1 MAPTN
6 EAASPATAEKA
17 RLRVLILQHEEPTPP
32 GYVSEWLRRH
42 GAEVETMRIDLD
54 DREIDPRRYDLVV
67 SLGSEF
73 AAFDDTKPFVPR
85 EATLMRRAV
94 DADVPILGL
103 CFGGQMLARVL
114 GAEVYRSDQS
124 EIGWL
129 PVRSRDPEL
138 VPEGPWFQW
147 HFDTFGPPPGAT
159 VIADTDV
166 GPQAF
171 VAGRS
176 LGLQFHP
183 EVTTEIMDVWVRA
196 YRHEL
201 DADGVDP
208 DALKEETHR
217 RAEQSRANA
226 MQLFETFLRDVAR
239 FSRPPAV
246 VERDEGG
253 RPADAADERAA
264 G

>member
-1 MAPTN
+1 
-6 EAASPATAEKA
+6 
-17 RLRVLILQHEEPTPP
+17 VLQHEEPTPP
-32 GYVSEWLRRH
+32 GLVSEWLDRH
-42 GAEVETMRIDLD
+42 GAEVDRLRIDID
-54 DREIDPRRYDLVV
+54 EREVDPTGYDLIV

-73 AAFDDTKPFVPR
+73 AAFDDSKPFVAR
-85 EATLMRRAV
+85 EAELMRGAV
-94 DADVPILGL
+94 DADVPVLGL

-114 GAEVYRSDQS
+114 GGEVFRGEQS

-129 PVRSRDPEL
+129 PVRTSDPDL

-147 HFDTFGPPPGAT
+147 HFDTFTVPPAAT

-183 EVTTEIMDVWVRA
+183 EVTPEIMDDWVRV

-208 DALKEETHR
+208 DALLEESHR
-217 RAEQSRANA
+217 RAESSRRTAW
-226 MQLFETFLRDVAR
+226 QLLERFFERVAGLG
-239 FSRPPAV
+239 PDEATAT
-246 VERDEGG
+246 EGG
-253 RPADAADERAA
+253 
-264 G
+264 

>member
-1 MAPTN
+1 MSATS
-6 EAASPATAEKA
+6 EATAP
-17 RLRVLILQHEEPTPP
+17 LRALIIQHEEPTPP
-32 GYVSEWLRRH
+32 GFVNEWLDEH
-42 GAEVETMRIDLD
+42 DAIVETFRIDVD
-54 DREIDPRRYDLVV
+54 EREVDPSDYDLIV
-67 SLGSEF
+67 SLGAEC
-73 AAFDDTKPFVPR
+73 AAFDDSMPFVPR
-85 EATLMRRAV
+85 EARLMKRAV
-94 DADVPILGL
+94 DADVPVLGL

-114 GAEVYRSDQS
+114 GGDVFRSDVS

-129 PVRSRDPEL
+129 AVRSNDPEL

-147 HFDTFGPPPGAT
+147 HFDAFTVPPGAT
-159 VIADTDV
+159 MIAESDV

-183 EVTTEIMDVWVRA
+183 EVTTEIMDDWVRV

-208 DALKEETHR
+208 DLLLEETKR
-217 RAEQSRANA
+217 RASDTQRMSR
-226 MQLFETFLRDVAR
+226 QLLERFLSDVAGLG
-239 FSRPPAV
+239 S
-246 VERDEGG
+246 
-253 RPADAADERAA
+253 A

>member
-1 MAPTN
+1 MNPTG
-6 EAASPATAEKA
+6 ETEA
-17 RLRVLILQHEEPTPP
+17 RLRAIILQHEEPTPP
-32 GYVSEWLRRH
+32 GLVTEWLDAH
-42 GAEVETMRIDLD
+42 GASAETLRIDLD
-54 DREIDPRRYDLVV
+54 DREVDVADYDLIV

-73 AAFDDTKPFVPR
+73 AAFDDSNAFVPR
-85 EATLMRRAV
+85 EAELMRRAV
-94 DADVPILGL
+94 DADVPVLGL

-114 GAEVYRSDQS
+114 GAEVFRSSES

-129 PVRSRDPEL
+129 PVRTRDPQL

-147 HFDTFGPPPGAT
+147 HFDVFTAPPGAN
-159 VIADTDV
+159 VIAETDV
-166 GPQAF
+166 CAQAF

-183 EVTTEIMDVWVRA
+183 EVTPEIMDDWVRV

-208 DALKEETHR
+208 DALLEETHR
-217 RAEQSRANA
+217 RATESRR
-226 MQLFETFLRDVAR
+226 MSWQLLERYLSDVAGL
-239 FSRPPAV
+239 ST
-246 VERDEGG
+246 DE
-253 RPADAADERAA
+253 ASAAPDGATDRRAA

>member
-1 MAPTN
+1 MT
-6 EAASPATAEKA
+6 SPENGSA
-17 RLRVLILQHEEPTPP
+17 RPMRALIVQHEEPTPP
-32 GYVSEWLRRH
+32 GLVTEWLDH
-42 GAEVETMRIDLD
+42 HAADVEILRIDLED
-54 DREIDPRRYDLVV
+54 NDVTPAEFDLIV

-73 AAFDDTKPFVPR
+73 AAFDDSKPFVPR
-85 EATLMRRAV
+85 EARLMRDAI
-94 DADVPILGL
+94 DADVPVLGL

-114 GAEVYRSDQS
+114 GGRVFRSSVS

-147 HFDTFGPPPGAT
+147 HFDTFTTPPGAD
-159 VIADTDV
+159 VIAESDA

-183 EVTTEIMDVWVRA
+183 EVTPKIMDDWVRE

-201 DADGVDP
+201 DAEGVDP
-208 DALKEETHR
+208 DALLAETER
-217 RAEQSRANA
+217 RAATSR
-226 MQLFETFLRDVAR
+226 ETSWRLLEGFLDRVAR
-239 FSRPPAV
+239 LGSQVGP
-246 VERDEGG
+246 
-253 RPADAADERAA
+253 
-264 G
+264 

>member
-1 MAPTN
+1 M
-6 EAASPATAEKA
+6 SPPDATAVPM
-17 RLRVLILQHEEPTPP
+17 RGLILQHEEPTPP
-32 GYVSEWLRRH
+32 GLVTEWLGGH
-42 GAEVETMRIDLD
+42 GASVETFRIDID
-54 DREIDPRRYDLVV
+54 DREMDPTRYDLIV

-85 EATLMRRAV
+85 EASLLRRAV
-94 DADVPILGL
+94 DAEVPVLGL

-114 GAEVYRSDQS
+114 GGEVYRSSDS

-129 PVRSRDPEL
+129 PVRSTDPER

-147 HFDTFGPPPGAT
+147 HFDTFALPPGAT
-159 VIADTDV
+159 LMAETDV

-171 VAGRS
+171 VMGRS

-183 EVTTEIMDVWVRA
+183 EVTTDIMTDWVRE

-208 DALKEETHR
+208 DALLEETTR
-217 RAEQSRANA
+217 RAAESR
-226 MQLFETFLRDVAR
+226 QRSLRLLDWFLRDVAR
-239 FSRPPAV
+239 LHPGRSRATL
-246 VERDEGG
+246 G
-253 RPADAADERAA
+253 
-264 G
+264 

>member
-1 MAPTN
+1 MSAPD
-6 EAASPATAEKA
+6 ASGSPTRA
-17 RLRVLILQHEEPTPP
+17 LILQHEEPTPP
-32 GYVSEWLRRH
+32 GLVTEWLGGH
-42 GAEVETMRIDLD
+42 GASVETFRIDVH
-54 DREIDPRRYDLVV
+54 DREVDPTRYDLIV

-85 EATLMRRAV
+85 EASLLRRAV
-94 DADVPILGL
+94 DAEVPVLGL

-114 GAEVYRSDQS
+114 GGEVYRSSDS

-129 PVRSRDPEL
+129 PVRSTDPET

-147 HFDTFGPPPGAT
+147 HFDTFALPPGAT
-159 VIADTDV
+159 LMAETDV

-171 VAGRS
+171 VMGRS

-183 EVTTEIMDVWVRA
+183 EVTTDIMTDWVRE

-208 DALKEETHR
+208 DALLEETKR
-217 RAEQSRANA
+217 RAVDSKRMSLRLMEW
-226 MQLFETFLRDVAR
+226 FLRDVAR
-239 FSRPPAV
+239 LHPGRSRATL
-246 VERDEGG
+246 G
-253 RPADAADERAA
+253 
-264 G
+264 